1 MVREEGGFSG
11 KVNSSLP
18 SKAQS
23 PPTEK
28 SIPHR
33 VPSRN
38 FRNQILQFALANK
51 IHLS

>member
-1 MVREEGGFSG
+1 MVREEGVFSG
-11 KVNSSLP
+11 KVTSSPP

-23 PPTEK
+23 LPTENG
-28 SIPHR
+28 IPHR
-33 VPSRN
+33 VPLTN